1 MSNLLEII
9 TLQCAGPHCKPVV
22 QPNGDWIDLALEH
35 EEVLHAGHSK
45 KLSLGV
51 AMKLPKGY
59 EAHVIPR
66 SSTFSRYGIILV
78 NSMGLIDN
86 SYCGPQDIWTFHAF
100 AMVDITIPAGTR
112 ICQFR
117 ITKKQPEIVFDF
129 VPRLHGDNRG
139 GYGSTGV

>member
-1 MSNLLEII
+1 M
-9 TLQCAGPHCKPVV
+9 Q
-22 QPNGDWIDLALEH
+22 
-35 EEVLHAGHSK
+35 
-45 KLSLGV
+45 
-51 AMKLPKGY
+51 LPEGY
-59 EAHVIPR
+59 EAHIIPR

-86 SYCGPQDIWTFHAF
+86 SYCGSQDIWTFHAF

-117 ITKKQPEIVFDF
+117 ITEKQPEIVFDF

>member
-1 MSNLLEII
+1 M
-9 TLQCAGPHCKPVV
+9 

-51 AMKLPKGY
+51 AMKLPEGY
-59 EAHVIPR
+59 EAHIIPR
-66 SSTFSRYGIILV
+66 SSTFTRWGILLV

-86 SYCGPQDIWTFHAF
+86 SFCGPQDIWSFHAF

-117 ITKKQPEIVFDF
+117 IGRGLVSGQRRDPVCLL
-129 VPRLHGDNRG
+129 RLRWRRRRRFRG
-139 GYGSTGV
+139 WRR

>member
-1 MSNLLEII
+1 MSNDKKTIV
-9 TLQCAGPHCKPVV
+9 LQCAGPHCKPVV
-22 QPNGDWIDLALEH
+22 QPNGDWIDLATEH
-35 EEVLHAGHSK
+35 EVVLHAGYSQK
-45 KLSLGV
+45 ISLGV
-51 AMKLPKGY
+51 AMKLPEGY

-66 SSTFSRYGIILV
+66 SSTFTRWGILLV

-86 SYCGPQDIWTFHAF
+86 SFCGPQDIWTFHAF

-117 ITKKQPEIVFDF
+117 ITKKQPKIVFDF

>member
-1 MSNLLEII
+1 MSNPLETI

-51 AMKLPKGY
+51 AMKLPEGY

-100 AMVDITIPAGTR
+100 AMIDITIPAGTR

>member
-1 MSNLLEII
+1 MSNPLETII
-9 TLQCAGPHCKPVV
+9 LQCAGPHCKPVV

-51 AMKLPKGY
+51 AMKLPEGY
-59 EAHVIPR
+59 EAHIIPR
-66 SSTFSRYGIILV
+66 SSTFTRWGILLV

-86 SYCGPQDIWTFHAF
+86 SFCGPQDIWTFHAF

-129 VPRLHGDNRG
+129 VPRLHGNNRG
-139 GYGSTGV
+139 GYGTTGV

>member
-1 MSNLLEII
+1 M
-9 TLQCAGPHCKPVV
+9 V

-51 AMKLPKGY
+51 AMKLPEGY

-66 SSTFSRYGIILV
+66 SSTFSRYGILLV

-129 VPRLHGDNRG
+129 VPRLHSDNRG
-139 GYGSTGV
+139 GCGSTGV

>member
-1 MSNLLEII
+1 MSNPLETII
-9 TLQCAGPHCKPVV
+9 LQCAGPHCKPVV

-51 AMKLPKGY
+51 AMKLPEGY
-59 EAHVIPR
+59 EAHIIPR
-66 SSTFSRYGIILV
+66 SSTFTRWGILLV

-86 SYCGPQDIWTFHAF
+86 SFCGPQDIWSFHAF

-117 ITKKQPEIVFDF
+117 ITKKQPEIIFDI
-129 VPRLHGDNRG
+129 VPRLHGENRG
-139 GYGSTGV
+139 GYGTTGV

>member
-1 MSNLLEII
+1 MSNLLETII
-9 TLQCAGPHCKPVV
+9 LQCAGPHCKPVV

-59 EAHVIPR
+59 EAHIIPR

-117 ITKKQPEIVFDF
+117 ITEKQPKIIFDI

>member
-1 MSNLLEII
+1 MSNLLETI

-51 AMKLPKGY
+51 AMKLPEGY

-117 ITKKQPEIVFDF
+117 ITKKQPKIVFDF

>member
-1 MSNLLEII
+1 MSNPLETII
-9 TLQCAGPHCKPVV
+9 LQCAGPHCKPVV

-117 ITKKQPEIVFDF
+117 ITKKQPKIVFDF

>member
-1 MSNLLEII
+1 MSNPLETI

-51 AMKLPKGY
+51 AMKLPEGY

>member
-1 MSNLLEII
+1 MSNPLETI

-51 AMKLPKGY
+51 AMKLPEGY

-66 SSTFSRYGIILV
+66 SSTFSRYGILLV

>member
-1 MSNLLEII
+1 MSNLLETI

-51 AMKLPKGY
+51 AMKLPEGY

>member
-1 MSNLLEII
+1 MSNPLETI

-51 AMKLPKGY
+51 AMKLPEGY
-59 EAHVIPR
+59 EAHIIPR
-66 SSTFSRYGIILV
+66 SSTFTRWGILLV

-86 SYCGPQDIWTFHAF
+86 SFCGPQDIWTFHAF